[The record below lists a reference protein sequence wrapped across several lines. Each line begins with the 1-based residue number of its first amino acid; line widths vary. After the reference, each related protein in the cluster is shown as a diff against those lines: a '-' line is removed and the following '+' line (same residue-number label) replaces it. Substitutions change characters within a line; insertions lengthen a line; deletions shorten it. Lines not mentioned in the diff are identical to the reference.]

1 MDPIS
6 AMATASA
13 AFGAIKK
20 GFQVGRD
27 IEAMASDLSR
37 WMGAMSDLD
46 MLEKEAKNP
55 PIFKKLFAGKSVEQ
69 EAMETFAAKQKAESQ
84 RRELQNWSANIQT
97 KGKLHIL
104 KFPNHK
110 KILSCDYKY
119 VIIGS
124 FNWLSNV
131 AGRNQELL
139 LWKGDQPS
147 SGKVRLF
154 LHFDPPTITNNKIFV
169 KSSNQELTQIATN
182 GFSNLIRITG
192 TNLGD
197 KYLGKLV
204 FGLVSSSN
212 GNGNRRLLSA
222 IQRRRKLLSSTQ
234 STVCTTGNI
243 FCKSFNA
250 SGPEIS

>member
-84 RRELQNWSANIQT
+84 RRELQNWIGMT
-97 KGKLHIL
+97 MGKSKWDELVRMEGQIRKQRQETL
-104 KFPNHK
+104 
-110 KILSCDYKY
+110 YKQ
-119 VIIGS
+119 
-124 FNWLSNV
+124 
-131 AGRNQELL
+131 R
-139 LWKGDQPS
+139 
-147 SGKVRLF
+147 
-154 LHFDPPTITNNKIFV
+154 
-169 KSSNQELTQIATN
+169 
-182 GFSNLIRITG
+182 
-192 TNLGD
+192 
-197 KYLGKLV
+197 
-204 FGLVSSSN
+204 
-212 GNGNRRLLSA
+212 
-222 IQRRRKLLSSTQ
+222 QRRRKFVEIVAWIVMLILGAGLLVGFVMFLKSAAANATPEYVICRLQ
-234 STVCTTGNI
+234 GCQTIDGERLCIYHGANNTVDNVWLDTSEYFPKEI
-243 FCKSFNA
+243 QCKYDPKNEKPPSLRETFKA
-250 SGPEIS
+250 IEKSRK

>member
-84 RRELQNWSANIQT
+84 RRELQNWIGMTLSLI
-97 KGKLHIL
+97 HI
-104 KFPNHK
+104 
-110 KILSCDYKY
+110 
-119 VIIGS
+119 
-124 FNWLSNV
+124 
-131 AGRNQELL
+131 
-139 LWKGDQPS
+139 
-147 SGKVRLF
+147 
-154 LHFDPPTITNNKIFV
+154 
-169 KSSNQELTQIATN
+169 
-182 GFSNLIRITG
+182 
-192 TNLGD
+192 
-197 KYLGKLV
+197 
-204 FGLVSSSN
+204 
-212 GNGNRRLLSA
+212 
-222 IQRRRKLLSSTQ
+222 
-234 STVCTTGNI
+234 
-243 FCKSFNA
+243 
-250 SGPEIS
+250 

>member
-84 RRELQNWSANIQT
+84 RRELQNWIGMT
-97 KGKLHIL
+97 MGKSKWDELVKMEGSIRKQRQETL
-104 KFPNHK
+104 
-110 KILSCDYKY
+110 YKQ
-119 VIIGS
+119 
-124 FNWLSNV
+124 
-131 AGRNQELL
+131 R
-139 LWKGDQPS
+139 
-147 SGKVRLF
+147 
-154 LHFDPPTITNNKIFV
+154 
-169 KSSNQELTQIATN
+169 
-182 GFSNLIRITG
+182 
-192 TNLGD
+192 
-197 KYLGKLV
+197 
-204 FGLVSSSN
+204 
-212 GNGNRRLLSA
+212 
-222 IQRRRKLLSSTQ
+222 QRRRKFVEIVAWIVMLILGAGLLVGFVMFLK
-234 STVCTTGNI
+234 STVAHAADPEYVTCRLKGCTKVDNQRVCIYQGANNTVDQVWI
-243 FCKSFNA
+243 DFHEFFPKEIQCKYDPKNEKPPTMQETFEAIKKSRK
-250 SGPEIS
+250 